1 MREIKFRAW
10 SELDKEMFEVASID
24 LLLGLIVRQ
33 CENRIKTYVLE
44 ELVLMQYTGLKDRNG
59 VEIYEG
65 DIVKSVALTN
75 DHNQRGATVIS
86 PIEYWNENTC
96 LSLTYVPYYPFC
108 LSHDIE
114 VIGNIY
120 ENPELLEETH

>member
-1 MREIKFRAW
+1 MSYITVDLIEN
-10 SELDKEMFEVASID
+10 EVYQVDASTV
-24 LLLGLIVRQ
+24 G
-33 CENRIKTYVLE
+33 
-44 ELVLMQYTGLKDRNG
+44 QYTGLDDKNG
-59 VEIYEG
+59 NEIFEG
-65 DIVKSVALTN
+65 DLVKSVALTN

-86 PIEYWNENTC
+86 PIEYWNGNTC

-120 ENPELLEETH
+120 ENPELMA